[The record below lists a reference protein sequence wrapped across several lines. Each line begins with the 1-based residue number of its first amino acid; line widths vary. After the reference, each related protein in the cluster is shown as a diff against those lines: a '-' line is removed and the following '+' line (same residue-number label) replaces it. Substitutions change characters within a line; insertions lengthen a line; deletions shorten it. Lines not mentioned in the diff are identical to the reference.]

1 MSKDKVTNINKTPN
15 DFVKEEA
22 ENNPNNQQFEYICP
36 NTGITKSEE
45 RHLVR
50 VRLAQHTHWIV
61 DEIERLKNVHRK
73 IDAITDAIDEQVKKE
88 KEAKKNA

>member
-15 DFVKEEA
+15 DYVKEEA
-22 ENNPNNQQFEYICP
+22 ENNPNNQQFEYTCP

-50 VRLAQHTHWIV
+50 VRLAQYTYWIEA
-61 DEIERLKNVHRK
+61 EIERLRGVRNK
-73 IDAITDAIDEQVKKE
+73 IDSITNVIDEQVSKE
-88 KEAKKNA
+88 KESKNGK